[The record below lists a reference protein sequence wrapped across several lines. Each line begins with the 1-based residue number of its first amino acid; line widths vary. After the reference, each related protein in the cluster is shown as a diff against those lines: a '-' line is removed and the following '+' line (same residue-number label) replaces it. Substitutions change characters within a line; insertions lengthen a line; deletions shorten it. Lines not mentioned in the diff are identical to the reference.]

1 MRARLKV
8 FSSFLAAVMIIM
20 SFTAMVSASGNVVA
34 SGTYD
39 AIEWT
44 YYDDNSLKVSF
55 VEGYTAENPNIYL
68 YGVPKEYLESALT
81 IDIDY
86 SNLPSTK
93 SYFSVSA
100 IDVPAEVVAFHG
112 GDLERLTIFGF
123 TDNLASVTMDRGTT
137 VANLNLSDIKASSLR
152 PFGLISN
159 VTNSVS
165 VNFAHNIKY
174 LEVPYSLD
182 YFSVLNCSNLK
193 ELAVTGDIEG
203 LTVNECEML
212 SDIELNDSVEYL
224 YLYSLPE
231 ITEFEIPDYIDECS
245 IIETGIS
252 SISVP
257 ADCRA
262 HIAGDDFVEATLES
276 GRTSINEWMFSGAES
291 LRSVNIPEGVTSIEY
306 GGFRYCSSLKS
317 VDLPETLEIID
328 GKAFSESGIETITLP
343 LNVKEIEMTAFAG
356 CESLTDVYYDGTRAE
371 LEQIEITSMENDDT
385 SDLTVFDIFD
395 ESVTIHYKD
404 DSVEKYKV
412 TVGSVTNGTASVS
425 KTEAEAGEKITVTA
439 KPNTGYE
446 LDTIKVNGKAISGN
460 TFTMPAQDTTVTVT
474 FKKINYKVTV
484 GSVSN
489 GTVTVSKS
497 TANYGD
503 TITVTA
509 KPNTGYVLD
518 TILVNGKAIS
528 GNTFKMPAKDTT
540 VTATFKKASYKVT
553 VGSVSNGTVTVSKST
568 ANYGDTITVTAK
580 PNTGYMLDQILV
592 NGKSISGNTFK
603 MPAKDT
609 TVTAT
614 FKKVLYNVTVNTPKN
629 GTAALSRVKASLGD
643 TVTVTAKPNTG
654 YELDTIKV
662 NGKVISGTSFT
673 MPATDTIVEVTFK
686 KVIYT
691 LTVGK
696 VTNGKVTL
704 SASTATYGDTVFV
717 KAEPNIGYELDQ
729 ILVNGSAIKGESF
742 KMPAQNTV
750 VTATFKKAKLK
761 GWQKSGND
769 WLFYDD
775 SGIAVTGWN
784 KINGAWYFFNDAG
797 IMQTGWLKS
806 GSDWYYLRS
815 SGSMYTGWLKY
826 GNTWYYLESSG
837 RMATGWEKVDGTWY
851 LFNGSGAMLT
861 GWQKSGG
868 NWYYLTGSG
877 AMKTGWLL
885 SGGKWYYLTP
895 SGAMA
900 TGWMTIGGN
909 KYYFDPVIGFMVTGT
924 VKIDGRRYVFDD
936 NGHLLR

>member
-1 MRARLKV
+1 
-8 FSSFLAAVMIIM
+8 MIIM
-20 SFTAMVSASGNVVA
+20 SFTAMVSASGNVVD

-39 AIEWT
+39 AFEWT

-55 VEGYTAENPNIYL
+55 VEGYTAENPNLYL
-68 YGVPKEYLESALT
+68 YGVPREYLESALT

-112 GDLERLTIFGF
+112 GDLEHLTIFGF
-123 TDNLASVTMDRGTT
+123 TDNLASVTMDRGIT
-137 VANLNLSDIKASSLR
+137 VANLNLSEIKASSLR

-159 VTNSVS
+159 ATNSVS

-193 ELAVTGDIEG
+193 ELVVTGDIEG
-203 LTVNECEML
+203 LTVNDCEML

-231 ITEFEIPDYIDECS
+231 ITEFEIPDYINECS
-245 IIETGIS
+245 IIQTGIS

-291 LRSVNIPEGVTSIEY
+291 LSSVNIPEGVTSIEY

-317 VDLPETLEIID
+317 VDLPETLESIG

-343 LNVKEIEMTAFAG
+343 LNVKEIEMTAFDG

-509 KPNTGYVLD
+509 KPNTGY
-518 TILVNGKAIS
+518 
-528 GNTFKMPAKDTT
+528 
-540 VTATFKKASYKVT
+540 
-553 VGSVSNGTVTVSKST
+553 
-568 ANYGDTITVTAK
+568 
-580 PNTGYMLDQILV
+580 MLDQILV
-592 NGKSISGNTFK
+592 NGKAISGNTFK

-769 WLFYDD
+769 WLFYND

-837 RMATGWEKVDGTWY
+837 RMATGWAKVDGKWY
-851 LFNGSGAMLT
+851 LFSDSGSMLT
-861 GWQKSGG
+861 GWQKRGTT
-868 NWYYLTGSG
+868 WYYLEPSGAMKTGWLRSGNDWYYFTESG

-900 TGWMTIGGN
+900 TGWMTIGGY
-909 KYYFDPVIGFMVTGT
+909 KYYFDPVIGYMVTGT
-924 VKIDGRRYVFDD
+924 VKIDGRRYIFDD

>member
-55 VEGYTAENPNIYL
+55 VEGYTAENPKINL
-68 YGVPKEYLESALT
+68 YGVPREYLESALT

-112 GDLERLTIFGF
+112 RDLERLTISGF

-137 VANLNLSDIKASSLR
+137 VAFLHLSDTKTSSLR

-165 VNFAHNIKY
+165 VNFAYNLKY
-174 LEVPYSLD
+174 LEVPYSLNN
-182 YFSVLNCSNLK
+182 FSLNVCSNLK
-193 ELAVTGDIEG
+193 ELVVTGDIST
-203 LTVNECEML
+203 LTVNECEIL

-245 IIETGIS
+245 IIQTGIS

-291 LRSVNIPEGVTSIEY
+291 LSSVNIPEGVTSIEY

-317 VDLPETLEIID
+317 VDLPETLESIG

-343 LNVKEIEMTAFAG
+343 LNVKEIEMTAFDG

-474 FKKINYKVTV
+474 FKKINYKVSV

-509 KPNTGYVLD
+509 KPN
-518 TILVNGKAIS
+518 I
-528 GNTFKMPAKDTT
+528 
-540 VTATFKKASYKVT
+540 
-553 VGSVSNGTVTVSKST
+553 
-568 ANYGDTITVTAK
+568 
-580 PNTGYMLDQILV
+580 GYMLDQILV
-592 NGKSISGNTFK
+592 NGKAISGNTFK

-784 KINGAWYFFNDAG
+784 KINGAWYFFNDVG
-797 IMQTGWLKS
+797 IMQTGWIKD
-806 GSDWYYLRS
+806 GKDWYYLRP
-815 SGSMYTGWLKY
+815 
-826 GNTWYYLESSG
+826 SG
-837 RMATGWEKVDGTWY
+837 RINAHRMAE
-851 LFNGSGAMLT
+851 A
-861 GWQKSGG
+861 G
-868 NWYYLTGSG
+868 NH
-877 AMKTGWLL
+877 
-885 SGGKWYYLTP
+885 
-895 SGAMA
+895 
-900 TGWMTIGGN
+900 
-909 KYYFDPVIGFMVTGT
+909 MV
-924 VKIDGRRYVFDD
+924 
-936 NGHLLR
+936 LP